1 MNIPLSKTQEKDLIE
16 SVRADMV
23 AQLLTE
29 NRDDLRLLSVQ
40 QVSGMLDVHPKT
52 LQAMKLP
59 RVVLIPNKVVK
70 YLMSDVIAFI
80 AANREK

>member
-1 MNIPLSKTQEKDLIE
+1 MNIHLTKTQTEELIE
-16 SVRADMV
+16 SARADMV

-40 QVSGMLDVHPKT
+40 QVAGMLDV
-52 LQAMKLP
+52 QAMKLP

-70 YLMSDVIAFI
+70 YLMSDVISFI